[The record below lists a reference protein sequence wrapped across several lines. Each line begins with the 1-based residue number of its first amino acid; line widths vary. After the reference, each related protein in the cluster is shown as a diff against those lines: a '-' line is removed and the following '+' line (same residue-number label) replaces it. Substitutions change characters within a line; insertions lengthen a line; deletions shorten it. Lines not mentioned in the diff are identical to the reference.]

1 MIQRTTGL
9 FVYWIPIQQLDC
21 LHPHTKST
29 ISSIRLRTY
38 LGRYYCL
45 ADHKHLCWT
54 WWSSHCHRTT
64 LTLRK
69 HLKTSSKCLTVVHT
83 WMNDNGISR
92 LCWRKYFVN
101 IARQGT
107 DTFDPFFIRQRLSS
121 NAAIKGCI
129 ILDLYLLSLE
139 HMYDIYKT
147 INTVPGEKEGRRVN
161 QTLSTVQFGSRDVY
175 FLVQTTLKC
184 WMSFDKCI
192 SMNAN
197 YINYNVV

>member
-1 MIQRTTGL
+1 MAKILGHFVKRIWWCLHLIRSDLWFWLDLLGRFMIELFANYKKRKVNPIPPILCLIMIQRTTGL

-38 LGRYYCL
+38 LGRYYFL

-69 HLKTSSKCLTVVHT
+69 HSETSSKCLTVVHT

-107 DTFDPFFIRQRLSS
+107 DTFDP
-121 NAAIKGCI
+121 
-129 ILDLYLLSLE
+129 LLSDRDSL
-139 HMYDIYKT
+139 
-147 INTVPGEKEGRRVN
+147 
-161 QTLSTVQFGSRDVY
+161 QTPL
-175 FLVQTTLKC
+175 
-184 WMSFDKCI
+184 
-192 SMNAN
+192 
-197 YINYNVV
+197 